1 MISVTTVSSQRS
13 NMENAYNIL
22 PPVDDDKTKT
32 IHITNSSN
40 ATTTME
46 ESASMTIRSST
57 IPLAKRSIFKK
68 LVQDQRDWKLHANL
82 VQLFTTNLKTVQ

>member
-1 MISVTTVSSQRS
+1 
-13 NMENAYNIL
+13 MENAYNIL

-57 IPLAKRSIFKK
+57 IPLAQPKG
-68 LVQDQRDWKLHANL
+68 QY
-82 VQLFTTNLKTVQ
+82 LKN